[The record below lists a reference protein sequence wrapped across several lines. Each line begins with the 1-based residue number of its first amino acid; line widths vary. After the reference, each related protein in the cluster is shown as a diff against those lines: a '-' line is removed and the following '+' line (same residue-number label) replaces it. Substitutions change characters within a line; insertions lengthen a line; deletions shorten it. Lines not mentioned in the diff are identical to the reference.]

1 VVKEGRILHFGSG
14 SRRFVL
20 NNGVVQVVA
29 GSIISGTVKK
39 FNFLRRKSVSGF
51 LFHAR
56 FTPGFG
62 QKWFVLC

>member
-1 VVKEGRILHFGSG
+1 
-14 SRRFVL
+14 VL

-29 GSIISGTVKK
+29 GSIIAGTVKK
-39 FNFLRRKSVSGF
+39 SNFLQEKSVSGF

-62 QKWFVLC
+62 LFL